1 MSAGAEESQAEQRV
15 SPVRPA
21 SRVVRV
27 TRLLSSFF
35 LGQGALQILNVLV
48 GLYLVRALSVTQ
60 YAQYGLTASF
70 QQTVALLMDL
80 GFASTIIPLVGQRG
94 ADRALVGR
102 YVRAAKHLRDR
113 VSWIL
118 APVAI
123 VAFLAIMHR
132 HHWSAWIQVFLL
144 ASLLLSIYASG
155 KSAYYAAPLY
165 LYGRLKECYLP
176 QTVSGTGR
184 LLGMV
189 VLQWVG
195 GLNGAVAACV
205 NAVSTVVNG
214 EALQRNARRH
224 MEWPLQDN
232 EHVDREVLRYILPAI
247 PAMIFAAFQVQSA
260 VLLISIFGQ
269 NAGIAQVSALGRL
282 SQLFGILT
290 IFNAVI
296 IEPFMARLPHAR
308 VGWRYLL
315 LLGLAVLGCAP
326 LVAFAF
332 AEPAMTLRLLG
343 SKYEA
348 LGTVVGWAIL
358 AGALNYLQVL
368 MWIMNRSRK
377 WVFWRGTFL
386 EIGLTLSA
394 EAVFVLVHG
403 VRTTADAVF
412 FSLVASVGPL
422 LTHTY
427 IAVFGLLQ
435 GPQLES

>member
-1 MSAGAEESQAEQRV
+1 M
-15 SPVRPA
+15 
-21 SRVVRV
+21 
-27 TRLLSSFF
+27 RLLSSFF

-132 HHWSAWIQVFLL
+132 HHWSTWIQVFLL

-184 LLGMV
+184 LLSMV
-189 VLQWVG
+189 VLNWAG

-224 MEWPLQDN
+224 IAWPHQND

-260 VLLISIFGQ
+260 VLLISVFGQ

-296 IEPFMARLPHAR
+296 IEPFMARLPHAL
-308 VGWRYLL
+308 VASRYLL
-315 LLGLAVLGCAP
+315 LLVLAVLACGP

-332 AEPAMTLRLLG
+332 FEPEITLRLLG
-343 SKYEA
+343 SKYEG
-348 LGTVVGWAIL
+348 LNGVVGWAIL
-358 AGALNYLQVL
+358 AGALNYIQVL

-377 WVFWRGTFL
+377 WVFWRGTVL
-386 EIGLTLSA
+386 EIGLTIVA
-394 EAVFVLVHG
+394 EVVYVFLHG

-412 FSLVASVGPL
+412 FSLVAAVGPL

-427 IAVFGLLQ
+427 IAVYGLLQ